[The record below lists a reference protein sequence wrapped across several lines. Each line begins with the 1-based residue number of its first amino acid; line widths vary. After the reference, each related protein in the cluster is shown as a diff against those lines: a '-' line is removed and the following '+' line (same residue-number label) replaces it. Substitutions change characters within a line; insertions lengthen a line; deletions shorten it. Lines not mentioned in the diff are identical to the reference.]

1 MESKNNRIEK
11 ILPFLYLGIGFEQDY
26 DNEFSNMIEKS
37 IEILS
42 KKYSNDKEKFIGI
55 NYLCNEIKNGE
66 MEKQRKL
73 LEEEARMRKENK
85 TKQNKVKKNKYE
97 NKFEEKKI
105 IKNKELTIENT
116 NEENI
121 NIKKTK
127 NNQNINKPKSIV
139 NSTEKGAYNNF
150 IQIILDKI
158 MSFENKEEAIE
169 NILNNKNNLELNIN
183 NKNEEEQNLK
193 NKEKESKK
201 IYQLPKHFHI
211 TTLFRGKKGFNKE
224 EDAYKEFEENKE
236 TLINIYG
243 IVIIPLKIIIYIIK
257 TNEKSNNKI
266 PHITAAINGE
276 YKAKNSNDVMENI
289 FGESKEYHEVYYK
302 LMKGEKF
309 DLSVKGNVYVLGKNE
324 EFYFTIFK
332 EPYQIKGKFEGFKA

>member
-1 MESKNNRIEK
+1 MEPKNNKIEK
-11 ILPFLYLGIGFEQDY
+11 TLPFLYLGIGFEQDC
-26 DNEFSNMIEKS
+26 DNEFSNIIEKS

-42 KKYSNDKEKFIGI
+42 KKYPNDKEKFIGI
-55 NYLCNEIKNGE
+55 NYLCNDIKNGE
-66 MEKQRKL
+66 MEKQMKL
-73 LEEEARMRKENK
+73 LEEETRMRKENK
-85 TKQNKVKKNKYE
+85 TKKNKVKKNKYE
-97 NKFEEKKI
+97 NKFDEKNI
-105 IKNKELTIENT
+105 IKNKKLTIENT

-127 NNQNINKPKSIV
+127 NNQNINKPTTKV
-139 NSTEKGAYNNF
+139 NSLVKGAYNNF
-150 IQIILDKI
+150 IQILMDKI
-158 MSFENKEEAIE
+158 MSFENKEETIE
-169 NILNNKNNLELNIN
+169 NIFNNNNNLELNNN

-289 FGESKEYHEVYYK
+289 FGEGKEYHEVYYK
-302 LMKGEKF
+302 LMNGEKF

-324 EFYFTIFK
+324 EFYFTIIK